1 MTADAAG
8 PAEPLASG
16 EYASL
21 MAALRPF
28 EVRPSIAVACSGG
41 ADSMALALLLQDWT
55 RAVGGS
61 LTALTVDH
69 RLRPESGAEAA
80 QVGAWLRARGIAHV
94 TLARPDAPPAG
105 NLQAAARRM
114 RYRLMSDWC
123 RDAGVLHLALAHHR
137 EDQAETLLLRL
148 ARGSGVDGLAA
159 MAPLSE
165 LPEVRLLRPLLGVP
179 RSRLTAT
186 LAAAGQEH
194 VDDPSN
200 ENVAFGR
207 VRLRRAA
214 AVLDREGL
222 SAERLAA
229 TAARLGRAR
238 AALEDATARLLA
250 RAAAVHDEGYA
261 TLEASELAAAPDEI
275 ALRALAR
282 IVATVSGG
290 AYPPRHER
298 LERLHEALRGGDGG
312 LEAGRTLGGCRI
324 LPRKGRVL
332 VCREPGAA
340 GEIAAARARFTWDGR
355 FRVVIDGDTGCELR
369 RLGRQ
374 GWADLLADRPE
385 LRKTHVPAAVRP
397 SLPSFWH
404 LDVVV
409 SVPHLNYVR
418 HGKADALAAVR
429 EVTFAPRRPLTGG
442 PFISRQSGRE
452 SLTLGDAL

>member
-1 MTADAAG
+1 MTVGAAS
-8 PAEPLASG
+8 PAEPVASG
-16 EYASL
+16 EFASL
-21 MAALRPF
+21 MTALGPF
-28 EVRPSIAVACSGG
+28 EARPSAAVACSGG

-55 RAVGGS
+55 KSVGGS

-80 QVGAWLRARGIAHV
+80 QVGAWMQARGIAHV
-94 TLARPDAPPAG
+94 TLVRPEALPAG
-105 NLQAAARRM
+105 NLQAAARRI
-114 RYRLMSDWC
+114 RYRLLSEWC

-159 MAPLSE
+159 MAPLSD
-165 LPEVRLLRPLLGVP
+165 LPDVRVLRPLLGVP
-179 RSRLTAT
+179 RARLAAT

-238 AALEDATARLLA
+238 AALDDATAQLLA
-250 RAAAVHDEGYA
+250 RAAAIHGEGYA
-261 TLEASELAAAPDEI
+261 TLDAVELAAAPGEI

-282 IVATVSGG
+282 IIAAVSGA
-290 AYPPRHER
+290 AYPPRLER
-298 LERLHEALRGGDGG
+298 LERLHESLCGGAGG

-340 GEIAAARARFTWDGR
+340 AEVAAARERFTWDGR
-355 FRVVIDGDTGCELR
+355 FRVVIDGDSGCELR
-369 RLGRQ
+369 RLGRT
-374 GWADLLADRPE
+374 GWADLLADRPD
-385 LRKTHVPAAVRP
+385 LRQTHVPVAVRP

-442 PFISRQSGRE
+442 PFTPAVRSFLDNRAGK
-452 SLTLGDAL
+452 A

>member
-1 MTADAAG
+1 MTAYAAS

-16 EYASL
+16 AFASL

-28 EVRPSIAVACSGG
+28 ETRPSIAVACSGG
-41 ADSMALALLLQDWT
+41 ADSMALALLLRDWT
-55 RAVGGS
+55 QAVGGS

-69 RLRPESGAEAA
+69 RLRPESSAEAA
-80 QVGAWLRARGIAHV
+80 QVAAWLRARGIAHV
-94 TLARPDAPPAG
+94 TLVRPDAPPAG

-165 LPEVRLLRPLLGVP
+165 LPEVRLLRPLLGVS
-179 RSRLTAT
+179 RSRLAAT
-186 LAAAGQEH
+186 LAAAGQDH

-229 TAARLGRAR
+229 TVARLGRAR
-238 AALEDATARLLA
+238 TALEDATARLLA
-250 RAAAVHDEGYA
+250 CAAAIHDEGYA

-282 IVATVSGG
+282 IVATVSGNS
-290 AYPPRHER
+290 YPPRHER
-298 LERLHEALRGGDGG
+298 LERLHQALCAGG
-312 LEAGRTLGGCRI
+312 LDAGRTLGGCRI
-324 LPRKGRVL
+324 LPRKGRIL

-340 GEIAAARARFTWDGR
+340 AEVAAARARFTWDGR

-369 RLGRQ
+369 RLGRK
-374 GWADLLADRPE
+374 GWADLLADRPD

-418 HGKADALAAVR
+418 HRKADALAAVR

-442 PFISRQSGRE
+442 PFISRQSDRE